1 VVLDLGV
8 ILAVLIP
15 ERELSYRTAL
25 RVIVPVLY
33 LCLIFDVFAGFFL
46 GINFEK
52 MFENYSYLL
61 IVLPGL
67 MGLRGNVFGA
77 MASRLSTAFYLGS
90 SEANIRDRHVLSN
103 FFFSVWLATMPASI
117 LLLLAFFKYRD
128 LDSTIIAT
136 GITISSSVISAIFLS
151 LSTALAVI
159 FAFRRA
165 IDPDSISG
173 PFITSVADLVTIP
186 SLVLLIFL
194 FEIKI
199 GWVLALISAIVLA
212 VSIILSLAEKKNW
225 RIYKE
230 SLAIVCSLALI
241 QSITGNILDEFS
253 EIIYLS
259 FFVSFAYPSILD
271 QLGNYGSIVVARTST
286 RLHLGE
292 IEGFDL
298 RKAMEDIKYLLFT
311 APFVYPFISIIPLVM
326 AYTYFGTISLN
337 AFAFLIFFLSFL
349 SMVFLV
355 LLLSFCIGVL
365 LHKLKVDP
373 DNGGIPLVTTIT
385 DVFGTLYAVGVAL
398 LFTF

>member
-1 VVLDLGV
+1 M
-8 ILAVLIP
+8 LIP

-25 RVIVPVLY
+25 RLIVPVLY

-46 GINFEK
+46 GTNFDK
-52 MFENYSYLL
+52 FVENYPFLL

-90 SEANIRDRHVLSN
+90 SEANFKDRYVFSN
-103 FFFSVWLATMPASI
+103 FLFSVWLATMPASI

-128 LDSTIIAT
+128 LDSMIVATEIA
-136 GITISSSVISAIFLS
+136 ISSSVISAIFLS
-151 LSTALAVI
+151 LSTALVVI
-159 FAFRRA
+159 LAFRRA

-199 GWVLALISAIVLA
+199 GWILALISALVLA
-212 VSIILSLAEKKNW
+212 ISIIISLTEKKNW

-230 SLAIVCSLALI
+230 SLAIICSLALI
-241 QSITGNILDEFS
+241 QSITGNILDEYS

-259 FFVSFAYPSILD
+259 LFVSFAYPSILD

-286 RLHLGE
+286 KLHLGE

-298 RKAMEDIKYLLFT
+298 KKAMEDIKYLLFT
-311 APFVYPFISIIPLVM
+311 APFVYPFISIIPFVI
-326 AYTYFGTISLN
+326 AYVYFGTIPFN
-337 AFAFLIFFLSFL
+337 AFALAIFFFSFIC
-349 SMVFLV
+349 MVFLV
-355 LLLSFCIGVL
+355 LLLSFCISVL
-365 LHKLKVDP
+365 LHKLKIDP
-373 DNGGIPLVTTIT
+373 DNGGIPLVTTIA
-385 DVFGTLYAVGVAL
+385 DVFGTIYAVGVAL
-398 LFTF
+398 LFITF